1 MYDFKS
7 HLTLSCDTIP
17 FQEDTCLAPGK
28 RSGVRRLEAV
38 TQESTSRD
46 NGTNRERPKKAFVR
60 QRERERERRLIRSG
74 VGANI
79 RKGATILGEDR
90 TMAFWRVSGTPTRPR
105 TMH

>member
-60 QRERERERRLIRSG
+60 QREREREG
-74 VGANI
+74 
-79 RKGATILGEDR
+79 
-90 TMAFWRVSGTPTRPR
+90 
-105 TMH
+105 